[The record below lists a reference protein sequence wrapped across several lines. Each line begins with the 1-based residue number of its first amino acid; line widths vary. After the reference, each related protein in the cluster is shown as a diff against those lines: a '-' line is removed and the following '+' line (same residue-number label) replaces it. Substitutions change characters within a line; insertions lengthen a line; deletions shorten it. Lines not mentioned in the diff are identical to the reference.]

1 MLIYGVILA
10 KTWTFWLAFLSIFC
24 KWLLKVSLLSNV
36 TPSSFSLSL
45 FSISLSFI
53 FMTMEAV
60 ALVSRWHSRCY
71 HKIKP
76 VLESLFNK
84 VAGLKA
90 WNFIK
95 NRLQHSCFPVKFAKF
110 LRTPILKNIC
120 EWLPGWSYR
129 QILAILWAVSL
140 KISCPVLTILLE
152 FLFRITFL

>member
-1 MLIYGVILA
+1 MKKEFISSFLLGMLIYGVILA

-24 KWLLKVSLLSNV
+24 KWLLKLSLLSIV

-120 EWLPGWSYR
+120 ER
-129 QILAILWAVSL
+129 
-140 KISCPVLTILLE
+140 LLLNTE
-152 FLFRITFL
+152 VAF